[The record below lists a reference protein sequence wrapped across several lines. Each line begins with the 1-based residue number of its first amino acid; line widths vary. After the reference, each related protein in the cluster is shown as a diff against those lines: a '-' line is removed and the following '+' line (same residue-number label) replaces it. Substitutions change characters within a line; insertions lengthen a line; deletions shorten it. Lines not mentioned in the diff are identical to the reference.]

1 MNLSLK
7 NKISFIQQI
16 REHLSSSL
24 LSDYLE
30 QILERYISFLNKS
43 YQSIFLHEGGS
54 SPCCVR
60 KGAFKRTP
68 HNPTHQKQSFR

>member
-24 LSDYLE
+24 LSDHLE

-43 YQSIFLHEGGS
+43 YQSTFLHEGGS
-54 SPCCVR
+54 SPCWVR
-60 KGAFKRTP
+60 KGAFEHTP
-68 HNPTHQKQSFR
+68 HNPTHQKQSFH